1 MRLYDVFLSSS
12 DSIAINSL
20 KKKKNGSAYQ
30 LGEASLQHRE

>member
-20 KKKKNGSAYQ
+20 KKKKMALPTS
-30 LGEASLQHRE
+30 